1 LSSGVVIG
9 KKGGIICYMQRT
21 APTAYNA
28 DFALWAESQAVAL
41 REGRL
46 PDLDV
51 DNLVE
56 EIQGLT
62 KRDRAAIRSRLI
74 QLAAHLLKLRYQP
87 DRATRSWI
95 STVIVQSGK
104 IRLVLEDSP
113 SLRREMPDF
122 IGKAYVDARRLAS
135 NETGL
140 PIGTFPETPT
150 PEFHHALAAALAGE
164 DASISH

>member
-1 LSSGVVIG
+1 
-9 KKGGIICYMQRT
+9 MQRIALAT
-21 APTAYNA
+21 YDT
-28 DFALWAESQAVAL
+28 DFALWAESQAAAL

-51 DNLVE
+51 DNLAE

-62 KRDRAAIRSRLI
+62 KRDRTAIRSRLI

-87 DRATRSWI
+87 ERATRSWV
-95 STVIVQSGK
+95 STVLVQSAR

-122 IGKAYVDARRLAS
+122 INKAYVDARKLAS

-140 PIGTFPETPT
+140 PIETFPETPNT
-150 PEFHHALAAALAGE
+150 EFHHALAAALAGE
-164 DASISH
+164 DFAV